1 MASGY
6 FLKLRQ
12 FEGPLDLLIHLI
24 RVNEIDIF
32 DIDIFLLTTQ
42 YLEYL
47 RLFEFDDL
55 GNAGEFIEMAA
66 TLVEIKA
73 RMLLPREE
81 KAPGEE
87 DEDDPRRE
95 LQEQLLE
102 KERFT
107 TAADHFSRLP
117 QLGVDIQTGKEWR
130 RLEPLYED
138 VEAPLTGEAASLV
151 ILYEQMLK
159 NLAERK
165 PPARVQ
171 AVTHLVSV
179 EEKINEIETLLG
191 TVNFALFQSFY
202 QQLAS
207 RYELVVYI
215 LAMLE
220 MARWGRAKIY
230 QEEMNGPVWLY
241 DINFNVDELP
251 SNRLRAGSV
260 RPAQADA
267 ALPGPA
273 PQAEEGLD

>member
-1 MASGY
+1 MWP
-6 FLKLRQ
+6 FLHPKNDDGIWFEPDGLRR
-12 FEGPLDLLIHLI
+12 FCFVRLI
-24 RVNEIDIF
+24 RLHCAYRKYWYAMPGDYRGC
-32 DIDIFLLTTQ
+32 D
-42 YLEYL
+42 
-47 RLFEFDDL
+47 
-55 GNAGEFIEMAA
+55 
-66 TLVEIKA
+66 TL
-73 RMLLPREE
+73 
-81 KAPGEE
+81 
-87 DEDDPRRE
+87 
-95 LQEQLLE
+95 
-102 KERFT
+102 
-107 TAADHFSRLP
+107 H
-117 QLGVDIQTGKEWR
+117 EWR

-179 EEKINEIETLLG
+179 EEKINEIDKLLG

-207 RYELVVYI
+207 RYELVVYV

-220 MARWGRAKIY
+220 MARWGRAKIH

-241 DINFNVDELP
+241 DINFDVDELP
-251 SNRLRAGSV
+251 SNRLRAGAV
-260 RPAQADA
+260 RPVLAGE
-267 ALPGPA
+267 ALTGSA